1 MQAKAPFILAG
12 GLTPDNVA
20 AAVKQVRVRGMV
32 RVRVGV
38 RVRVNGYG
46 YG

>member
-20 AAVKQVRVRGMV
+20 AAVKQVRVRVGSV
-32 RVRVGV
+32 RVRVRVTV
-38 RVRVNGYG
+38 RVKVRV
-46 YG
+46 

>member
-20 AAVKQVRVRGMV
+20 AAVKQARVRGMV

-38 RVRVNGYG
+38 RVRVNG
-46 YG
+46 